1 MRGAGRMNHVTVVTG
16 ASSGIGA
23 ELAKQLA
30 ADGHSVALL
39 ARRKEPLDQLKNDIA
54 ELGGNAGVF
63 CVDVSDRDAVV
74 ETMAQIETQMG
85 PIHTLVANAGIGDS
99 TPARQFKSET
109 VERIIRV
116 NLLGVVYCIE
126 SVLPGML
133 ARNQGHIVGI
143 GSLAGYR
150 GLPGSAAYC
159 ASKAGLAALL
169 ESLRIELQSTGV
181 SVTTICPGFVK
192 TPLTARNHHPMPF
205 ILDLDDA
212 TRRIVR
218 AMVRKRTEYAFPW
231 PLALPVKLARFVP
244 NWLYDRLLSKQSA
257 KKDPSES
264 L

>member
-1 MRGAGRMNHVTVVTG
+1 MNHVTVVTG

-30 ADGHSVALL
+30 SAGHSVALL
-39 ARRKEPLDQLKNDIA
+39 ARRKDELMALADDIIRAGGRA
-54 ELGGNAGVF
+54 EVF
-63 CVDVSDRDAVV
+63 PVDVADRGAVV
-74 ETMAQIETQMG
+74 EAMKEIESRLG
-85 PIHTLVANAGIGDS
+85 PITTLVANAGIGDS
-99 TPARQFKSET
+99 TPANGFRSDK

-126 SVLPGML
+126 YVLPGML
-133 ARNQGHIVGI
+133 ERDQGHIVGI

-150 GLPGSAAYC
+150 GLPGSAGYC

-169 ESLRIELQSTGV
+169 ESLRIELQSTEV

-205 ILDLDDA
+205 ILELDDA

-218 AMVRKRTEYAFPW
+218 AMAKKRTEYAFPW
-231 PLALPVKLARFVP
+231 PLAFTVKLARFIP
-244 NWLYDRLLSKQSA
+244 NRLYDRILKNQSA
-257 KKDPSES
+257 QKEPSS
-264 L
+264 TN